1 MVPRRSRHDQLRAGP
16 VGHAVAACVGLRGDS
31 ERRHLVPAIRRS
43 EPARCGWGAPHRAG
57 RGPPRDFRRDGRHHG
72 HHAHDD
78 RRQRDRE
85 RGGAQGLQRC
95 REDGHGADP
104 ERRRTVRRRRVHLV
118 VRRLCPGDRP
128 ADGDCRRPREAPIQ
142 AARDGTGHEYVQ
154 SDRHGCAPLRPHP
167 AGSALTLGTIRP
179 NVFTLEQLLRATG
192 GRVIHGAPNE
202 DERFVGGAFD
212 SRIAEPGSAFFALRD
227 QRDGHDFVADAFAH
241 GARGAVVERPVP
253 DLPSGALVVQ
263 VADTQNALRRLA
275 DALRDTH
282 PIPAVGITG
291 NVGKTTTKEATA
303 AALGA
308 RYRVLR
314 TASSFNNE
322 IGVPLTF
329 LGIEPSHEVAVIEMG
344 FYVPGEIADLCRLVR
359 PRIGIITRIPDVPV
373 HYSRTPSVDAIAAGK
388 AELIEALPADGV
400 ALLNADDARV
410 RALAS
415 RTKARVVLFG
425 ESGDAD
431 LRASDVS
438 ARGVEGLRFV
448 AHDGARSVEVQLPL
462 PGRHLVSSALAA
474 LGAASSLGVPLAEAA
489 IALSVMDAPAHRMN
503 VRRAANLV
511 VIDDSYNASPAA
523 VMAALAVLG
532 SVSTRRVAVIGDMLE
547 LGTLS
552 ADAHEAVGREA
563 AKQTDVLVG
572 VGELASTIVTSARSA
587 GLRDTHEV
595 ADRAEALVLLRRIL
609 RRGDTVLVK
618 GSHSLALDQ
627 LADALVQ
634 PAART

>member
-1 MVPRRSRHDQLRAGP
+1 
-16 VGHAVAACVGLRGDS
+16 
-31 ERRHLVPAIRRS
+31 
-43 EPARCGWGAPHRAG
+43 
-57 RGPPRDFRRDGRHHG
+57 
-72 HHAHDD
+72 
-78 RRQRDRE
+78 
-85 RGGAQGLQRC
+85 
-95 REDGHGADP
+95 
-104 ERRRTVRRRRVHLV
+104 
-118 VRRLCPGDRP
+118 
-128 ADGDCRRPREAPIQ
+128 
-142 AARDGTGHEYVQ
+142 
-154 SDRHGCAPLRPHP
+154 
-167 AGSALTLGTIRP
+167 
-179 NVFTLEQLLRATG
+179 VFTLEQLLRATG
-192 GRVIHGAPNE
+192 GRVIHGVPNG

-212 SRIAEPGSAFFALRD
+212 SRIAEPGSVFFALRD

-241 GARGAVVERPVP
+241 GARAAVVERPVT
-253 DLPSGALVVQ
+253 DLPAGALVVE
-263 VADTQNALRRLA
+263 VEDTQNALRRLA
-275 DALRDTH
+275 EALRDAH

-303 AALGA
+303 SALGA

-314 TASSFNNE
+314 TVSSFNNE

-359 PRIGIITRIPDVPV
+359 PQVGIITRIPDVPV

-410 RALAS
+410 RALAP
-415 RTKARVVLFG
+415 RTKAHVVLFG
-425 ESGDAD
+425 EAEDAD
-431 LRASDVS
+431 LRATDVS
-438 ARGVEGLRFV
+438 ARGIDGLRFV
-448 AHDGARSVEVQLPL
+448 AHDGMRSVEVRLPL
-462 PGRHLVSSALAA
+462 PGRHLVGSALAA
-474 LGAASSLGVPLAEAA
+474 LGAATALGVPLAEAA
-489 IALSVMDAPAHRMN
+489 VALSTMDAPAHRMS
-503 VRRAANLV
+503 VRRTADIV

-523 VMAALAVLG
+523 VMAALAVIG
-532 SVSTRRVAVIGDMLE
+532 SVQTRRVAVIGDMLE

-563 AKQTDVLVG
+563 AKQSDVLVG
-572 VGELASTIVTSARSA
+572 IGELAHTIVAAARAA
-587 GLRDTHEV
+587 GLRETYEV

-634 PAART
+634 PAARA